1 MNKELIAKY
10 KEPKIL
16 NNKYIIKNQLSS
28 GSFGVVYLAFD
39 KITKEEVAVKLEK
52 EENEEVGTLEREV
65 EILQRLE
72 SIVGV
77 PRLFWHGFE

>member
-1 MNKELIAKY
+1 M
-10 KEPKIL
+10 
-16 NNKYIIKNQLSS
+16 
-28 GSFGVVYLAFD
+28 VYLAFD

-65 EILQRLE
+65 EILERLE
-72 SIVGV
+72 AIVGV